1 MLLNEKGDLY
11 DCEALGGVDAPDRP
25 FLCFNHCSESHPD
38 AVIDE
43 NVIFSAF

>member
-25 FLCFNHCSESHPD
+25 FLCFIVLNPIQTQSLTKM
-38 AVIDE
+38 
-43 NVIFSAF
+43 